1 MHAGAMR
8 GVVRVQQ
15 GYIDGGDLAAVMQA
29 MGEDLGEDE
38 VSGMY
43 NLTYYILQE
52 VLCSKLIAVSFL
64 HQMLCHL

>member
-1 MHAGAMR
+1 MR

-43 NLTYYILQE
+43 NLTYYSYTYIF
-52 VLCSKLIAVSFL
+52 CRKLIAVSFL